1 MEMTSSS
8 LLLLGGGDNVGDD
21 AAIAIDDTDALADT

>member
-8 LLLLGGGDNVGDD
+8 LLLLGGDNVGDD
-21 AAIAIDDTDALADT
+21 AAIAIDDSDDALADK